1 MSYKLHVMYMCS
13 VPSTNKNLF
22 QYGEYRIGVTMPRIP
37 EGVNS
42 TLSCFYDI
50 YNLNV
55 RTPNIQ

>member
-1 MSYKLHVMYMCS
+1 MFA
-13 VPSTNKNLF
+13 PTPGTNKNLF
-22 QYGEYRIGVTMPRIP
+22 QYREYRIGVTMPRIP